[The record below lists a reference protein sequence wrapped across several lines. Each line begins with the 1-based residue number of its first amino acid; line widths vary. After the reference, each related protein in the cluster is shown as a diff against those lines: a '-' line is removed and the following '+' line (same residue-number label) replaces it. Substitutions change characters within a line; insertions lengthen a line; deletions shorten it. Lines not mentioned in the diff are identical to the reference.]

1 MISFSERF
9 IINKNTRMSDKN
21 HEQYLEQIETAVAET
36 TKSLL
41 AAAEEDNQP
50 TPKNF
55 RKVARMVAEKQ
66 VEIDR
71 LKEYQSNDKK
81 TIRQLRAHFKEAVDE
96 IECRHSTWESMEGE
110 YQGEIEELKKARDY
124 WSKSYHLI
132 GEKWSKDITEAQ
144 EDATAP
150 LEKEIKKLKE
160 ENKKF
165 KETNEIRFDKIK
177 EMENEVGV
185 SKLVHHQN
193 LGLLEDINKLKE
205 QAKRDHEKR
214 QEKHNHYRNGHQQE
228 VQKLKSQITKLQA
241 SEARLEKSS
250 VGSMLSSSIA
260 DLS

>member
-1 MISFSERF
+1 
-9 IINKNTRMSDKN
+9 MSDKN

-160 ENKKF
+160 
-165 KETNEIRFDKIK
+165 
-177 EMENEVGV
+177 
-185 SKLVHHQN
+185 
-193 LGLLEDINKLKE
+193 

-241 SEARLEKSS
+241 SEAKLEKSS

>member
-1 MISFSERF
+1 
-9 IINKNTRMSDKN
+9 MSDKN

-55 RKVARMVAEKQ
+55 RKMARMVAEKQ

-81 TIRQLRAHFKEAVDE
+81 TIRQLRAHFKEAVDEATELKEENKKLAEIDHQLYSVRRDAELREITGLEDISELEDFVAELKELNSERENASYQLAGELEDINTRWAEDKEADRIEIEKLKDE

-150 LEKEIKKLKE
+150 LEKEI
-160 ENKKF
+160 N
-165 KETNEIRFDKIK
+165 
-177 EMENEVGV
+177 
-185 SKLVHHQN
+185 
-193 LGLLEDINKLKE
+193 
-205 QAKRDHEKR
+205 
-214 QEKHNHYRNGHQQE
+214 
-228 VQKLKSQITKLQA
+228 KLKSQITKLQA
-241 SEARLEKSS
+241 SEAKLDQST
-250 VGSMLSSSIA
+250 VGSMLSTTLA